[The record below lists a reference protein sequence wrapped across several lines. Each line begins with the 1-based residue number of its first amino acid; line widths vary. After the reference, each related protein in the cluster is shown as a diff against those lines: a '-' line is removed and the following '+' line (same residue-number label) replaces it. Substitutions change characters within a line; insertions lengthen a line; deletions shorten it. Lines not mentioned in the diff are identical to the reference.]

1 MGRYGEWKVV
11 EERRCLKS
19 GMSKEIEIGEK
30 KGFPGGVNDKEAAC
44 SAGDFRYMGSI
55 PGSGRSPEEGQ
66 PVQYFCL
73 ENSMD

>member
-1 MGRYGEWKVV
+1 
-11 EERRCLKS
+11 
-19 GMSKEIEIGEK
+19 MSKEIEIGEK

-73 ENSMD
+73 ENSMDQDPEGLWSTGLQRARLD